1 MKIKIIVLVA
11 LLSSLM
17 LAGCEIIP
25 STPSTPSGPSAESP
39 GGIIT
44 GGETR
49 ESSGTVGG
57 NTGSAGRS
65 SSSDATTSSRGDA
78 DEDAT
83 TSDERSG
90 ALSKKLDDSLGEFD
104 KTLSEEQQKTAA
116 ERDARVANRS
126 ATTSTQDSDAGIG
139 RREGDLRSERTG
151 QSGNGGG
158 EKPSGDSQDRGVVVG
173 SGSGAPDRSRPSG
186 EDDDIVARR
195 LRRAAEQETD
205 PELKEKLWK
214 EYTEYKRNVQG
225 KG

>member
-1 MKIKIIVLVA
+1 M
-11 LLSSLM
+11 
-17 LAGCEIIP
+17 
-25 STPSTPSGPSAESP
+25 
-39 GGIIT
+39 

-49 ESSGTVGG
+49 GSSGTASGPDGG
-57 NTGSAGRS
+57 TSGSSSRSGSSDSTTVDRGEADGSA
-65 SSSDATTSSRGDA
+65 TTA
-78 DEDAT
+78 
-83 TSDERSG
+83 DERSG
-90 ALSKKLDDSLGEFD
+90 ALGKKLDDSLGEFD

-116 ERDARVANRS
+116 ERDARAANRS
-126 ATTSTQDSDAGIG
+126 ATASTQGSDAGIG

-158 EKPSGDSQDRGVVVG
+158 DKSSGENQDRGVIAG
-173 SGSGAPDRSRPSG
+173 AGSGAPDRSRPSG

-214 EYTEYKRNVQG
+214 EYMEYKRNVQG